1 MNTQDERAR
10 GSRPLD
16 SRPPAA
22 AFDGKVAVV
31 TGGTRG
37 IGFAVAKAL
46 VREGAG
52 LVVCGRD
59 AERVEAA
66 TAELESRGAIV
77 AGFACDVT
85 DPAQI
90 DTLFAETA
98 RLFGRLDVCVADAGV
113 CPEAMVE
120 DLDAAFVDG
129 VFAVNVRGLL
139 LTTQA
144 ADRLMRNTGGSVVHI
159 GSVSGVV
166 TGPDGGESVYEASK
180 AAVHALTRACAI
192 ELAPHG
198 IRVNAVAPGWV
209 ETDMTAD
216 TPDDLRATWVS
227 RIPFGRFARPE
238 EIAEAVLFLAGE
250 DASGITGTTLVV
262 DGGLLAV

>member
-1 MNTQDERAR
+1 MSASASTDLA
-10 GSRPLD
+10 
-16 SRPPAA
+16 
-22 AFDGKVAVV
+22 GKVALV

-46 VREGAG
+46 AREGAG
-52 LVVCGRD
+52 LVICGRD
-59 AERVEAA
+59 AERVDAA
-66 TAELESRGAIV
+66 TAELESRGATV

-85 DPAQI
+85 GPAQI
-90 DTLFAETA
+90 EGLVAETG

-120 DLDAAFVDG
+120 DLDAAHVDA

-144 ADRLMRNTGGSVVHI
+144 AARLMRSTGGSVVHI

-166 TGPDGGESVYEASK
+166 TGPEGGEAVYEASK

-192 ELAPHG
+192 ELAPRG

-227 RIPFGRFARPE
+227 RIPWGRFARPE
-238 EIAEAVLFLAGE
+238 EIAEAVLFLAGG
-250 DASGITGTTLVV
+250 DASGITGATLVV

>member
-1 MNTQDERAR
+1 MTAR
-10 GSRPLD
+10 TAGSF
-16 SRPPAA
+16 A
-22 AFDGKVAVV
+22 GKVALV

-37 IGFAVAKAL
+37 IGFAVAQAL
-46 VREGAG
+46 AREGAG

-66 TAELESRGAIV
+66 AAELESRGATV

-90 DTLFAETA
+90 LALAADTE
-98 RLFGRLDVCVADAGV
+98 RLFGRLDICVADAGV
-113 CPEAMVE
+113 CPEALLD
-120 DLDAAFVDG
+120 DLDAGFIDEVL
-129 VFAVNVRGLL
+129 AVNVRGLL

-144 ADRLMRNTGGSVVHI
+144 AARLMDAGGSIVHL
-159 GSVSGVV
+159 GSVSGYV
-166 TGPDGGESVYEASK
+166 TGPEGGEAVYEASK

-192 ELAPHG
+192 ELAPRG

-209 ETDMTAD
+209 ETDMTAGIE
-216 TPDDLRATWVS
+216 DDLRAAYLRAV
-227 RIPFGRFARPE
+227 PLGRFGRPE
-238 EIAEAVLFLAGE
+238 EIAEAVLFLAGG
-250 DASGITGTTLVV
+250 DAAAITGTTLVV

>member
-1 MNTQDERAR
+1 MTPVRLPSLA
-10 GSRPLD
+10 
-16 SRPPAA
+16 
-22 AFDGKVAVV
+22 GKVALV

-37 IGFAVAKAL
+37 IGLAVAQAL
-46 VREGAG
+46 AREGAG

-66 TAELESRGAIV
+66 TAELESRGATV
-77 AGFACDVT
+77 AGVACDVT

-90 DTLFAETA
+90 EALAAETA
-98 RLFGRLDVCVADAGV
+98 RLFGRLDVCVADAGI
-113 CPEAMVE
+113 CPAAAVA
-120 DLDAAFVDG
+120 DLDARFIDE

-144 ADRLMRNTGGSVVHI
+144 AARLMTEGGSIVHL

-166 TGPDGGESVYEASK
+166 TGPEGGESVYEASK
-180 AAVHALTRACAI
+180 AAVHALTRACAV
-192 ELAPHG
+192 ELAPRG
-198 IRVNAVAPGWV
+198 VRVNAVAPGWI

-216 TPDDLRATWVS
+216 TPDDLRSAWIG
-227 RIPFGRFARPE
+227 RIPFGRFGRPDE
-238 EIAEAVLFLAGE
+238 VAEAILFLAGDE
-250 DASGITGTTLVV
+250 AAAITGATLVV

>member
-1 MNTQDERAR
+1 MSGAAR
-10 GSRPLD
+10 EDGPPTVRP
-16 SRPPAA
+16 
-22 AFDGKVAVV
+22 AFAGKVALV

-37 IGFAVAKAL
+37 IGFAVAGAL
-46 VREGAG
+46 AREGAG
-52 LVVCGRD
+52 LVICGRD
-59 AERVEAA
+59 AERAEAA
-66 TAELESRGAIV
+66 AAELESRGATV

-90 DTLFAETA
+90 ESVLAEA
-98 RLFGRLDVCVADAGV
+98 ERLFGRLDVCVADAGV
-113 CPEAMVE
+113 CLEAMVE
-120 DLDAAFVDG
+120 EVDAAHIDA

-144 ADRLMRNTGGSVVHI
+144 AARRMRLTGGGSVVHI

-166 TGPDGGESVYEASK
+166 TGPEGGEAVYEASK
-180 AAVHALTRACAI
+180 AAVHSLTRACAI
-192 ELAPHG
+192 ELAPRG

-209 ETDMTAD
+209 DTDMTAD
-216 TPDDLRATWVS
+216 TPDDLRTTFLS
-227 RIPFGRFARPE
+227 RVPLGRYSRPE
-238 EIAEAVLFLAGE
+238 EIAEAVLFLAGD

>member
-1 MNTQDERAR
+1 MTAR
-10 GSRPLD
+10 TAGSF
-16 SRPPAA
+16 A
-22 AFDGKVAVV
+22 GKVALV

-37 IGFAVAKAL
+37 IGFAVARAL
-46 VREGAG
+46 AREGAG

-66 TAELESRGAIV
+66 AAELESRGATV
-77 AGFACDVT
+77 AGFACDVA

-90 DTLFAETA
+90 LALAAETQ
-98 RLFGRLDVCVADAGV
+98 RLFGRLDICVADAGV
-113 CPEAMVE
+113 CLEAPLD
-120 DLDAAFVDG
+120 DLDADFVDE
-129 VFAVNVRGLL
+129 VLAVNVRGLL

-144 ADRLMRNTGGSVVHI
+144 AARLMRTSGGGSIVHL
-159 GSVSGVV
+159 GSVSGYV
-166 TGPDGGESVYEASK
+166 TGPEGGEAVYEASK

-198 IRVNAVAPGWV
+198 IRVNAVAPGWG
-209 ETDMTAD
+209 ETDMTAGIE
-216 TPDDLRATWVS
+216 DDLRATYV
-227 RIPFGRFARPE
+227 RGVPLGRFGRPE
-238 EIAEAVLFLAGE
+238 EIADAVLFLAGA